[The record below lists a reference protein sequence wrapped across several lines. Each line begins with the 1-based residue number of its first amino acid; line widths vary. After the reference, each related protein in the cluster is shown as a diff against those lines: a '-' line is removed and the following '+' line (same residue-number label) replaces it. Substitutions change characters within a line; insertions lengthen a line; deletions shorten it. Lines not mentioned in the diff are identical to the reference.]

1 MAAMAGCH
9 DAAVP
14 PPHRR
19 RAIVVALVA
28 VMLIALSVANSWQL
42 AILGIGF
49 VAIGLTVI
57 IRSRRRRSV

>member
-1 MAAMAGCH
+1 MAAIAGCH

-19 RAIVVALVA
+19 RAIVVALAA